1 MVKITWLGHAGFLI
15 EANGNKMLVDAWT
28 DAPTFP
34 KNVTLDEADFV
45 LVTHG
50 HADHMASAPTLAKQ
64 TNAKLVCIY
73 DVSSWLAKKGVPQEN
88 IAGMNKGGTI
98 DIGHGWKVTMTHAVH
113 SSNIEELLAGGSAA
127 GYIIHTPDNHRI
139 YHAGDTAA
147 FSDMK
152 LLSDIYKPDIG
163 LLPAGNFFTM
173 GSLEA
178 SYAVNN
184 LLMSLKHVFP
194 MHWGTFPLLT
204 DTGDDFKEKVTRD
217 GVEVHVIEPGQHKE
231 F

>member
-1 MVKITWLGHAGFLI
+1 MKITWLGHAGFLI
-15 EANGNKMLVDAWT
+15 EANGKKLLIDVWT
-28 DAPTFP
+28 GGPTFP
-34 KNVTLDEADFV
+34 KDVTVDKADFV

-50 HADHMASAPTLAKQ
+50 HADHMASAPELAKQ

-73 DVSSWLAKKGVPQEN
+73 DVSSWLTKQGVPQEN
-88 IAGMNKGGTI
+88 IVGMNKGGTI

-147 FSDMK
+147 FGDMK
-152 LLSDIYKPDIG
+152 LLSDIYQPDIG
-163 LLPAGNFFTM
+163 LIPSGNHFTM

-178 SYAVNN
+178 SYATNN
-184 LLMSLKHVFP
+184 LLMSLNHVFP

-204 DTGDDFKEKVTRD
+204 DTGDDFKDKVTRD
-217 GVEVHVIEPGQHKE
+217 NVEVHVIEPGQHKE